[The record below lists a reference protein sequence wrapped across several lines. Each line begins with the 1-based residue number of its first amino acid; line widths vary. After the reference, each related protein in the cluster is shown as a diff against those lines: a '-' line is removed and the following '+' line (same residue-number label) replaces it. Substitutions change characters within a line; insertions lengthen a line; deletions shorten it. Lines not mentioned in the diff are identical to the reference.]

1 MIPIIVM
8 AGLLLLLLAIA
19 VVLILAIALVIF
31 GRSSLRRIALEALEL
46 LKESLEDVES
56 SEDTDGDADGD

>member
-19 VVLILAIALVIF
+19 IILILALALVLS
-31 GRSSLRRIALEALEL
+31 GRSSLRRVVLEALEFL
-46 LKESLEDVES
+46 EESLEDADSGE
-56 SEDTDGDADGD
+56 DADGDD